1 MSVFLDTNILI
12 YHLTD
17 VDKAKNERCTLLL
30 ERAERNEMELVATE
44 FVIAEVVWFMQY
56 RLSLGREQIRDV
68 LGPIL
73 RMPGL
78 RLPNKQLW
86 PTIFD
91 VYCEKRVDFID
102 AYNAVAMKRA
112 GVTQIYSYDR
122 DFDKIEGIERLTP

>member
-1 MSVFLDTNILI
+1 VSVFLDTNIII

-17 VDKAKNERCTLLL
+17 VDKAKNERSSRLLKQ
-30 ERAERNEMELVATE
+30 AELNQVDLVATE

-56 RLSLGREQIRDV
+56 RLSLGREHIREV

-86 PTIFD
+86 PVIFD
-91 VYCEKRVDFID
+91 LYCEKRVDFVD
-102 AYNAVAMKRA
+102 AYNAVMMARA
-112 GVTQIYSYDR
+112 GITEIYSYDK
-122 DFDKIEGIERLTP
+122 DFDKIDSVSRITP

>member
-1 MSVFLDTNILI
+1 MSVFLDTNVII

-17 VDKAKNERCTLLL
+17 VDEAKKERCTLLL
-30 ERAERNEMELVATE
+30 ERAERNELELAATE

-56 RLSLGREQIRDV
+56 RLSLSREHIRDV
-68 LGPIL
+68 LGPIV

-86 PTIFD
+86 PAIFD

-122 DFDKIEGIERLTP
+122 DFDRIEGVERITP

>member
-12 YHLTD
+12 YHLTE
-17 VDKAKNERCTLLL
+17 VDKAKSERCRQLLD
-30 ERAERNEMELVATE
+30 RAERNEIDLVATE
-44 FVIAEVVWFMQY
+44 LVIAEAVWLMQY
-56 RLSLGREQIRDV
+56 RMSLPRERIRDI

-86 PTIFD
+86 PAIFD

>member
-1 MSVFLDTNILI
+1 MSVFLDTNVII

-17 VDKAKNERCTLLL
+17 VDKAKNEHCTLLL
-30 ERAERNEMELVATE
+30 ERAERNEVELVATE
-44 FVIAEVVWFMQY
+44 FVIAEVVWFMQHC
-56 RLSLGREQIRDV
+56 LSLGRERIRDI

-86 PTIFD
+86 PAIFD

-122 DFDKIEGIERLTP
+122 DFDKIEGIERLTL

>member
-1 MSVFLDTNILI
+1 MSVFLDTNVII

-30 ERAERNEMELVATE
+30 ERAERNEVELVATE
-44 FVIAEVVWFMQY
+44 FVIAEVVWFMQHC
-56 RLSLGREQIRDV
+56 LSLGRERIRDI

-86 PTIFD
+86 PAIFD

-102 AYNAVAMKRA
+102 AYNAVAMKRT